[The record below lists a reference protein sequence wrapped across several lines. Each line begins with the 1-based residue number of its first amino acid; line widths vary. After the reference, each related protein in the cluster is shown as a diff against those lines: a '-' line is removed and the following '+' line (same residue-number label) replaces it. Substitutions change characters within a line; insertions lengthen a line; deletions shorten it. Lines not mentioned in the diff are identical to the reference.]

1 MKKLLL
7 TSLLLFVCVFYAS
20 SLLGQVHAASLRFDK
35 TSSNVTSGGQFEVQV
50 VVDPGAEQVTSTD
63 AWIVYDRNML
73 SVVSVVEGSYF
84 PTVLNEPGTPGRLY
98 IAGLVNDPSEF
109 KSGVGTVATIVFKAN
124 ANGTSNL
131 SYDCNPSATE
141 TSKVIKNDINSTNII
156 DCASNGQQSVVVGT
170 SDTGGGGGGT
180 GGTSPTSVPGLPTAT
195 SGPTAIPTITPTPS
209 PTQILPSPTIASIS
223 ATPSTLPES
232 GVIDN
237 IVNIALPGILLLT
250 IGGVLKVLLRI

>member
-35 TSSNVTSGGQFEVQV
+35 TSNSVAPGSQFEVQV
-50 VVDPGAEQVTSTD
+50 IIDPGAEQVTSTD
-63 AWIVYDRNML
+63 AWIVYDKNIL
-73 SVVSVVEGSYF
+73 SIVSVQDGTYF
-84 PTVLNEPGTPGRLY
+84 PTVLNDPSTSGKVY

-109 KSGVGTVATIVFKAN
+109 KSGVGTVATITFRAN
-124 ANGTSNL
+124 TNGTGNL
-131 SYDCNPSATE
+131 SYECSPNATE
-141 TSKVIKNDINSTNII
+141 TSKIIKNDINSTNII
-156 DCASNGQQSVVVGT
+156 ECASNGQQSVTVSTSGT
-170 SDTGGGGGGT
+170 GGGGGT
-180 GGTSPTSVPGLPTAT
+180 GGTTPTSVPGLPTAT
-195 SGPTAIPTITPTPS
+195 PGTALSPTPTMTPS

-223 ATPSTLPES
+223 ATPSALPQS
-232 GVIDN
+232 GAVDN